1 MEMGP
6 RPLRSGHWSASALKG
21 HQEAHSGDVEN
32 PVAARVKNYWGYSDR
47 NRKPSGGKQEVPPA
61 PRINRM
67 WQIAAGKPEMR
78 FVESQP

>member
-47 NRKPSGGKQEVPPA
+47 NRKPSGGK
-61 PRINRM
+61 
-67 WQIAAGKPEMR
+67 
-78 FVESQP
+78 